1 VALELEQHP
10 EVLALLERGEEEG
23 CLNHSDID
31 ALTTSA
37 ELTEEQQHDLHDL
50 LEARNIEVSDDCGHA
65 NTPPTRYTN
74 AGLTTQTTDALQLF
88 LNEAG
93 RYPLLRPEEE
103 IELAKRIERGDLQA
117 KERLINS
124 NLRLVVSLAR
134 RYQGTA
140 DLPLLDLIQEGI
152 LGLIR
157 AAEKFDWRKG
167 FRFSTYATLWIRQAI
182 QRGIAD
188 RGRSIR
194 LPVNIAQRERKIA
207 RVERELA
214 ARLGRDPSD
223 EEIAQEAE
231 LTVEQVV
238 DLRDVSRVVT
248 SLDRQVGEENDTAL
262 GDLLPSEDATPE
274 EEVHLHNQHDVV
286 REVVANLPDPD
297 RKVIQMRYGLNGD
310 REPQTLTMIGEEL
323 GVSPDRVSQIERRAL
338 ERLAVRREMRSLSEA
353 A

>member
-10 EVLALLERGEEEG
+10 EVAALLERGEVEG

-31 ALTTSA
+31 ALTSSA
-37 ELTEEQQHDLHDL
+37 ELTDEQQHDLHDL
-50 LEARNIEVSDDCGHA
+50 LEARNVEVSDDCGHA

-74 AGLTTQTTDALQLF
+74 AGLSTQTTDALQLF

-103 IELAKRIERGDLQA
+103 IELAQRIERGDLEA

-207 RVERELA
+207 RV
-214 ARLGRDPSD
+214 
-223 EEIAQEAE
+223 AE
-231 LTVEQVV
+231 LTLQQVV
-238 DLRDVSRVVT
+238 DLRDASRVVT
-248 SLDRQVGEENDTAL
+248 SLDRAVGEENDTAL
-262 GDLLPSEDATPE
+262 GDLIPSEDADPE
-274 EEVHLHNQHDVV
+274 EEVYLQNQQDVV
-286 REVVANLPDPD
+286 REVVANLPDLD
-297 RKVIQMRYGLNGD
+297 RQVIQMRYGLNGD
-310 REPQTLTMIGEEL
+310 REPQTLTRIGQEL
-323 GVSPDRVSQIERRAL
+323 GVSADRVSQIERRAL
-338 ERLAVRREMRSLSEA
+338 ERLALRREMRSLSEA

>member
-1 VALELEQHP
+1 M
-10 EVLALLERGEEEG
+10 
-23 CLNHSDID
+23 NHGDID
-31 ALTTSA
+31 ALARSA
-37 ELTEEQQHDLHDL
+37 ELDEDQIHDVQDL
-50 LEARNIEVSDDCGHA
+50 LESRGIDVTDDCGHA
-65 NTPPTRYTN
+65 SRPPTRYTVN
-74 AGLTTQTTDALQLF
+74 DLSTQTTDALQLF

-103 IELAKRIERGDLQA
+103 IELAQRIERGDLEA

-140 DLPLLDLIQEGI
+140 DMPLLDLIQEGI

-182 QRGIAD
+182 QRGLAD

-207 RVERELA
+207 RVERELTSA
-214 ARLGRDPSD
+214 LGREPTD
-223 EEIAQEAE
+223 EEVAAGAE
-231 LTVEQVV
+231 LSVEQVT
-238 DLRDVSRVVT
+238 DLRDAARVVT
-248 SLDRQVGEENDTAL
+248 SIDRPVGDDGETAF
-262 GDLLPSEDATPE
+262 GDLLPSEGTTPE
-274 EEVHLHNQHDVV
+274 EEVYLDNQIDVV
-286 REVVANLPDPD
+286 REVVAELPDPD
-297 RKVIQMRYGLNGD
+297 RRVIQLRYGLNGD
-310 REPQTLTMIGEEL
+310 SEPQTLSRIGEEL

-338 ERLAVRREMRSLSEA
+338 NKLALRREMRSLSEA